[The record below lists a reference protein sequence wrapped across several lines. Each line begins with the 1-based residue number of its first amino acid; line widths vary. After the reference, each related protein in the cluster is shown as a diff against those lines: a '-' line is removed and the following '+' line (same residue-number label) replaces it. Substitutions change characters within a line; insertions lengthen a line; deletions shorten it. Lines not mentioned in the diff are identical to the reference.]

1 MPKRIAILV
10 LLSAAAA
17 PAFSQVATPSVVTR
31 IDAATQRQRDQ
42 TRAAILQDEL
52 VSEALAL
59 GMAQR
64 EARSDSNREDPRA
77 SREVSERIARH
88 RQNISA
94 LAKELAN
101 VDRLA
106 TPAKPQ
112 ALQMPVVDAADAGL
126 PSARAVARPRANDD
140 GRARLGGAPDWVIPA
155 VPPGRV
161 P

>member
-1 MPKRIAILV
+1 MSKRIAILV

-17 PAFSQVATPSVVTR
+17 PVFSQVATPSVVTR

-59 GMAQR
+59 GRAQR
-64 EARSDSNREDPRA
+64 EARSDSNRDPRT
-77 SREVSERIARH
+77 SQEVGERIARH

-112 ALQMPVVDAADAGL
+112 ALQMPVVDTADAGP
-126 PSARAVARPRANDD
+126 PSARAIARPRANDD
-140 GRARLGGAPDWVIPA
+140 VRARLGGAPDWVIPA